1 MKTLARFVSA
11 GAIAALLALSATDA
25 AAQKA
30 KDNPKCQP
38 NPVFAKFPGSYHG
51 NCEHSRFLA
60 LDIEVAKDPNNLKG
74 RRDKITKEGEY
85 WYYNDPIPKDASGA
99 QPSPL
104 ELQRNIEN
112 AVRAGKGTVLSTPE
126 NHAAVYYRM
135 EKDGSEYW
143 GYYYCA
149 GGNREVCSGMA
160 HKIVRVKAMEQSIVV
175 SAEQIA
181 KDIGAGGKVVFYGIY
196 FDTDKAIIRP
206 ESGPTL
212 EEMAKW
218 LKANA
223 ASKVYIIGHTDMQG
237 APDHNQKLSR
247 ERAASVVAALAGQH
261 GIAKERL
268 GAEGVGPFAPVA
280 SNADEAGRAKNR
292 RVEMVLR

>member
-1 MKTLARFVSA
+1 MHALARTAFA
-11 GAIAALLALSATDA
+11 GALAALLALATLDA
-25 AAQKA
+25 AAQKSR
-30 KDNPKCQP
+30 DNPKCKP
-38 NPVFAKFPGSYHG
+38 NPVFEKFPGSYHDK
-51 NCEHSRFLA
+51 CEHSRFLA
-60 LDIEVAKDPNNLKG
+60 LDIEVAKDPNKLKG
-74 RRDKITKEGEY
+74 PRDKVAKEGEY

-112 AVRAGKGTVLSTPE
+112 AVRANGGTVLSTPE
-126 NHAAVYYRM
+126 SHAAVYYRM
-135 EKDGSEYW
+135 EKEGSEYW

-149 GGNREVCSGMA
+149 GGNREVCTGMG
-160 HKIVRVKAMEQSIVV
+160 HKIVRVKAMEQTIVV

-181 KDIGAGGKVVFYGIY
+181 KDIGTGGKVVFYGIY
-196 FDTDKAIIRP
+196 FDTDKATIKP

-212 EEMAKW
+212 AEMSKW

-223 ASKVYIIGHTDMQG
+223 STKVYIVGHTDMQG
-237 APDHNQKLSR
+237 AADHNLKLSR
-247 ERAASVVAALAGQH
+247 DRAASVVAAMVGQH
-261 GIAKERL
+261 GIVKDRL
-268 GAEGVGPFAPVA
+268 GAEGVGPYAPVA